1 MGLLGKIV
9 NFFVPDAAARRQFI
23 NEFNA
28 NALAG
33 FNSSFI
39 DTYWVTSTCEGNP
52 SFRHN
57 LSAPSVVSG
66 LLVSAKGGRELTVEE
81 VLLLGKIIL
90 ANQSLVRRM
99 YVLHWDTLIIY
110 GGTGKSVSWAV
121 RDFFNFGGLLNNP
134 FA

>member
-1 MGLLGKIV
+1 M
-9 NFFVPDAAARRQFI
+9 PDAAERRRFI

-28 NALAG
+28 NALNG
-33 FNSSFI
+33 FNSSLV
-39 DTYWVTSTCEGNP
+39 DTFYVTTTCEGNP
-52 SFRHN
+52 AFRHN

-66 LLVSAKGGRELTVEE
+66 LIVSAKGGRTLTVDE

-90 ANQSLVRRM
+90 GNQMIVRRM

-110 GGTGKSVSWAV
+110 GGTGKSVSWAIK
-121 RDFFNFGGLLNNP
+121 DFLNFGGLLNNP